1 MGIYRNRGGGSMKI
15 AIKKKFTEQEL
26 LKEAVKELQ
35 QELKKQGKKLDF
47 DIIERE
53 QKLKGI
59 K

>member
-1 MGIYRNRGGGSMKI
+1 MKI

-35 QELKKQGKKLDF
+35 QELKKQGKKLEF

-53 QKLKGI
+53 QKLKSI